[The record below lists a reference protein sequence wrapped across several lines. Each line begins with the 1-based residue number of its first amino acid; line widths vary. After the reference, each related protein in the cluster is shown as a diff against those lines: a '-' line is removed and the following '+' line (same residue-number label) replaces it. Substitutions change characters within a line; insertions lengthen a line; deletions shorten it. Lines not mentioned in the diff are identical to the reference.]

1 MVLKD
6 IDTKITLF
14 NRRNRER
21 EKGEIGGERRE
32 REGETEKER
41 GKNSAET

>member
-6 IDTKITLF
+6 IDIKIILF

-32 REGETEKER
+32 REGEIEKER
-41 GKNSAET
+41 GKNFVEI